1 MAYIRPEKRKYG
13 TAYVVWWE
21 APPDAKHKV
30 RKRNKTFRR
39 RKDAKAF
46 MGEIEASLA
55 KGTYVDMAAGEA
67 RIGDLFEQWIT
78 GKRGTVTDGYIN
90 DLTAS
95 WRTHVEPVFAYW
107 KVNEL
112 RYSDIQSF
120 ISGMA
125 EIRSATITNRCLDV
139 LRGICDMAVMD
150 GRIAKNPCDKIKKP
164 RRTTRKEERRYLS
177 IAQLYRLADAS
188 GRWRPLVLTLG
199 LTGLRCGEARALQVK
214 DVDFKKH
221 RLRVYKATRR
231 VNREWVTKDTKTHAR
246 RDVPMPA
253 CVEDVLR
260 PLCEDRA
267 PNDLVFVRDDGKPFD
282 EQTASRKVKNVDGKY
297 WWFCALTT
305 SGTPIMTMHELRHT
319 AASIAISAG
328 ANVLLVQRM
337 LGHENPAMTL
347 KTYADLFDE
356 DMNQVRDVIDA
367 NVHDALTTF
376 TCHSDK

>member
-21 APPDAKHKV
+21 APPDARHKQ

-55 KGTYVDMAAGEA
+55 KGTYVDAMAGEA
-67 RIGDLFEQWIT
+67 RLGDLFAQWIT

-95 WRTHVEPVFAYW
+95 WRTHVEPRFAYW
-107 KVNEL
+107 KINEL
-112 RYSDIQSF
+112 RHSDVQAFVSEL
-120 ISGMA
+120 A
-125 EIRSATITNRCLDV
+125 VVRSASIVNRCLDV

-164 RRTTRKEERRYLS
+164 RRTTRKEDRHYLT
-177 IAQLYRLADAS
+177 IEQLFRLADSS

-231 VNREWVTKDTKTHAR
+231 VNREWVTQDTKTHAR
-246 RDVPMPA
+246 RDVPIPA

-297 WWFCALTT
+297 WWWCALTT

-347 KTYADLFDE
+347 RTYADLFDE

-367 NVHDALTTF
+367 NVHDALTAF
-376 TCHSDK
+376 TTHGE

>member
-1 MAYIRPEKRKYG
+1 M
-13 TAYVVWWE
+13 
-21 APPDAKHKV
+21 
-30 RKRNKTFRR
+30 
-39 RKDAKAF
+39 
-46 MGEIEASLA
+46 
-55 KGTYVDMAAGEA
+55 
-67 RIGDLFEQWIT
+67 
-78 GKRGTVTDGYIN
+78 
-90 DLTAS
+90 TAS
-95 WRTHVEPVFAYW
+95 WRTHVEPRFAYW
-107 KVNEL
+107 KINEL
-112 RYSDIQSF
+112 RHSDIQAFVSEL
-120 ISGMA
+120 A
-125 EIRSATITNRCLDV
+125 VVRSASIVNRCLDV

-150 GRIAKNPCDKIKKP
+150 GRIAKNPCEKIKKP
-164 RRTTRKEERRYLS
+164 RRTTRKEERRYLT

-231 VNREWVTKDTKTHAR
+231 ESREWVTKDTKTHAR

-282 EQTASRKVKNVDGKY
+282 EQTASRKVKNVEGKY

-305 SGTPIMTMHELRHT
+305 SGTTIMTMHELRHT

-347 KTYADLFDE
+347 KTYSDLFDE
-356 DMNQVRDVIDA
+356 DMNQVRDAIDA
-367 NVHDALTTF
+367 NVHDALTAF
-376 TCHSDK
+376 TTHGE

>member
-1 MAYIRPEKRKYG
+1 MAYLTTEKRKYG
-13 TAYVVWWE
+13 TAYIIWWE
-21 APPDAKHKV
+21 APPDAHHKQ

-78 GKRGTVTDGYIN
+78 GKGGTVTGGYVE
-90 DLTAS
+90 DLKSS
-95 WRTHVEPVFAYW
+95 WRTHVEPRFAYW
-107 KVNEL
+107 KINEL
-112 RYSDIQSF
+112 RHSDVQAFVSEL
-120 ISGMA
+120 A
-125 EIRSATITNRCLDV
+125 VVRSASIVNRCLDI

-150 GRIAKNPCDKIKKP
+150 GRIAKNPCARIKKP
-164 RRTTRKEERRYLS
+164 RRTMRKEERRYLS
-177 IAQLYRLADAS
+177 IEQLYRLADAS

-214 DVDFKKH
+214 DVNFKKH

-231 VNREWVTKDTKTHAR
+231 ESREWVTKDTKTHAR

-282 EQTASRKVKNVDGKY
+282 EQTASRKVKNVNGKY
-297 WWFCALTT
+297 WWWCALTT

-347 KTYADLFDE
+347 KVYADLFDE

-376 TCHSDK
+376 TTHGE

>member
-1 MAYIRPEKRKYG
+1 MAFIVTRQRKYG
-13 TAYVVWWE
+13 TAYIVYYE
-21 APPDAKHKV
+21 APPDAAHET
-30 RKRNKTFRR
+30 RQRCKTFRR

-46 MGEIEASLA
+46 LGEIEQALA
-55 KGTYVDMAAGEA
+55 KGTYVAPDAGNA
-67 RIGDLFEQWIT
+67 RIGELFALWIT
-78 GKRGTVTDGYIN
+78 GKRGTVTGGYVE
-90 DLTAS
+90 DLKSS
-95 WRTHVEPVFAYW
+95 WRTHVEPRFAYW
-107 KVNEL
+107 KINEL
-112 RYSDIQSF
+112 RHSDVQSF
-120 ISGMA
+120 VSELA
-125 EIRSATITNRCLDV
+125 VVRSASIVNRCLDI
-139 LRGICDMAVMD
+139 LRGICDTAVMD
-150 GRIAKNPCDKIKKP
+150 GRIAKNPCAKIKKP
-164 RRTTRKEERRYLS
+164 RRTMRKEERRYLS

-199 LTGLRCGEARALQVK
+199 LTGIRCGEARALQVK

-231 VNREWVTKDTKTHAR
+231 VNREWVTQDTKTHAR

-282 EQTASRKVKNVDGKY
+282 EQTASRKVKNVEGKY

-305 SGTPIMTMHELRHT
+305 SSTPIMTMHDLRHT

-347 KTYADLFDE
+347 KVYADLFDE

-367 NVHDALTTF
+367 NVAAALTHTANP
-376 TCHSDK
+376 

>member
-21 APPDAKHKV
+21 APPDAHHKQ

-55 KGTYVDMAAGEA
+55 KGTYVDMTAGEA
-67 RIGDLFEQWIT
+67 RIGDLFDQWIA

-95 WRTHVEPVFAYW
+95 WRTHVEPRFAYW
-107 KVNEL
+107 KINEL
-112 RYSDIQSF
+112 RHSDIQAFVSEL
-120 ISGMA
+120 A
-125 EIRSATITNRCLDV
+125 VVRSASIVNRCLDV

-150 GRIAKNPCDKIKKP
+150 ARIARNPCAKIKKP
-164 RRTTRKEERRYLS
+164 RRTMRKEERRYLS
-177 IAQLYRLADAS
+177 IEQLYRLADAS

-199 LTGLRCGEARALQVK
+199 LTGIRCGEARALTVK

-231 VNREWVTKDTKTHAR
+231 VNREWVTQDTKTHAR
-246 RDVPMPA
+246 RDVPIPA

-260 PLCEDRA
+260 PLCEGREPDE
-267 PNDLVFVRDDGKPFD
+267 LVFVREDGKPFD
-282 EQTASRKVKNVDGKY
+282 EQTASRKVKNVKGKY
-297 WWFCALTT
+297 WWWCALTT

-347 KTYADLFDE
+347 RTYADLFDE
-356 DMNQVRDVIDA
+356 DMNQVRDAIDA